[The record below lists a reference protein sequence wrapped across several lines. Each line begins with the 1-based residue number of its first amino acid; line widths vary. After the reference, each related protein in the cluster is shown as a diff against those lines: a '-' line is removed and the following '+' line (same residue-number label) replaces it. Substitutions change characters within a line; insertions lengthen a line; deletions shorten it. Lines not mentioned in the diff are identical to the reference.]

1 MIPEGMP
8 VAVPSPLQEFRAGA
22 LAELP
27 LLLGV
32 VPFGLIYGVLGLA
45 AGIPPWAVIAMCS
58 ILFAGSSQIVFAQLW
73 SAQAPL
79 MVIGATVGVVNL
91 RHALYSASVAPYLRG
106 LPLRWKLLLSY
117 LLTDEAY
124 AAAIGRF
131 MNGPETPHRHWFL
144 MGTGVI
150 LWAAWQLSAIAGVLL
165 GTAIPPSWSLDFS
178 LALTFTA
185 IVVPSLRKRSDV
197 ISALAAATV
206 ALLAQGMP
214 HKLWIITAAFAGIAA
229 GCWSRGLDRKEKA

>member
-8 VAVPSPLQEFRAGA
+8 ADEPSPAQEFLAGVR
-22 LAELP
+22 AELP

-45 AGIPPWAVIAMCS
+45 AGIPPWAVIVMCFV
-58 ILFAGSSQIVFAQLW
+58 LFAGSSQIVFAQLW
-73 SAQAPL
+73 ATQAPVT
-79 MVIGATVGVVNL
+79 VIGATVGVVNL
-91 RHALYSASVAPYLRG
+91 RHALYSASVAPYLKA
-106 LPLRWKLLLSY
+106 LPLRWKLLLAY

-131 MNGPETPHRHWFL
+131 MGGPETRHRHWFL
-144 MGTGVI
+144 LGTGTI
-150 LWAAWQLSAIAGVLL
+150 LWAAWQLSAVAGVLL
-165 GTAIPPSWSLDFS
+165 GTAVPPSWSLDFS

-197 ISALAAATV
+197 AASLAAATV

-214 HKLWIITAAFAGIAA
+214 HKLWIIAAAFVGIAV
-229 GCWSRGLDRKEKA
+229 GGWTRSLDRKEQA

>member
-79 MVIGATVGVVNL
+79 TVIGATVGVVNL

-106 LPLRWKLLLSY
+106 DCP
-117 LLTDEAY
+117 
-124 AAAIGRF
+124 
-131 MNGPETPHRHWFL
+131 
-144 MGTGVI
+144 
-150 LWAAWQLSAIAGVLL
+150 SAGSCCSP
-165 GTAIPPSWSLDFS
+165 T
-178 LALTFTA
+178 
-185 IVVPSLRKRSDV
+185 
-197 ISALAAATV
+197 
-206 ALLAQGMP
+206 
-214 HKLWIITAAFAGIAA
+214 
-229 GCWSRGLDRKEKA
+229 C